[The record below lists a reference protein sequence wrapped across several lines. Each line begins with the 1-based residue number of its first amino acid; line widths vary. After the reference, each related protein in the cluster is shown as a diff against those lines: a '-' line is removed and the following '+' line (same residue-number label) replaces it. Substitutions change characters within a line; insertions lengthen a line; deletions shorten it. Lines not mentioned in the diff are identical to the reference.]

1 MIDARVLPILHRLYA
16 RPARMLAARGV
27 SADALSI
34 GGFAVGT
41 LALPVLAMGWFHF
54 ALILIL
60 LNRIADGIDG
70 AVARVNGPT
79 DRGAFLDIALDFQFY
94 ALVPLGFALA
104 DPSRNALPAAALIA
118 AFIGTGSSFLAFASI
133 AAKRGLTSEQYPKK
147 GIFYLGGL
155 TEGTETIGIF
165 FAMCLW
171 PTAFWWLAWGYA
183 AACLLTTALR
193 WRMGWEVF
201 GKDPRSP

>member
-1 MIDARVLPILHRLYA
+1 MIDAKVLPILHRLYA

-41 LALPVLAMGWFHF
+41 LALPVLAMGWFQV

-133 AAKRGLTSEQYPKK
+133 AAKRGLTSEQYQKMSAALAGDFDPQEAYPKVD
-147 GIFYLGGL
+147 
-155 TEGTETIGIF
+155 E
-165 FAMCLW
+165 A
-171 PTAFWWLAWGYA
+171 LAEDDA
-183 AACLLTTALR
+183 H
-193 WRMGWEVF
+193 
-201 GKDPRSP
+201 DPFLNPYQ